1 MSNTLKNIQTLIGNL
16 EVRISDHGYEE
27 LAADNLYAKEIIN
40 GVNKAII
47 VEDYP
52 DYRKGPCV
60 LVLQTD
66 KEKRPVHVLWGI
78 PKEHDTP
85 AVLITAYRPDLQI
98 WSDDFLRRSV

>member
-1 MSNTLKNIQTLIGNL
+1 MSNTLEKIQILINNL

-27 LAADNLYAKEIIN
+27 LASDNLYTKDIIN
-40 GVNKAII
+40 GVTKAVV

-66 KEKRPVHVLWGI
+66 KHKRPVHVLWGI
-78 PKEHDTP
+78 PKGHDSP
-85 AVLITAYRPDLQI
+85 AVLVTAYRPDLQI
-98 WSDDFLRRSV
+98 WSDDFLRRSI